1 MTNQCYS
8 SLLTE
13 ELFAFNCFWTC
24 SFVKGEGNVTV
35 CCECGAAASACV
47 HPEHHCPC
55 PASLGRAPA
64 APTLHA
70 GDEQEWAMS
79 PVWHFTVKAL
89 CHLWLTAQGLWLLAA
104 VQGCNMSCLR
114 SMCPQL
120 CRCPWD
126 WHFKW
131 AGGFSLRSSHL
142 MFCNIW
148 LEGKAFSS
156 EMDDYCFKWVH
167 NYLMKWKTKNVLLAS
182 DLFCVFF
189 FCLSYVF
196 FQTLPSTLVL
206 LYHHFAPVVPQS
218 CTPLGQVG
226 ALWVMLSSC
235 VLWEL
240 PAEGAELWWEES
252 SGNVCWKNRLATCG
266 HGNPVVFMGN

>member
-24 SFVKGEGNVTV
+24 SFVKGGGNVTV

-114 SMCPQL
+114 SMCPYL

-148 LEGKAFSS
+148 LGGKAFSS

-189 FCLSYVF
+189 SV
-196 FQTLPSTLVL
+196 
-206 LYHHFAPVVPQS
+206 
-218 CTPLGQVG
+218 
-226 ALWVMLSSC
+226 WVMSSFKHFQAHSCCSTTILLLLCPKAALLWPKWEHCGWCWAAVCYGSSQLRGLSC
-235 VLWEL
+235 DERR
-240 PAEGAELWWEES
+240 AQEI
-252 SGNVCWKNRLATCG
+252 CWKNRLATCG